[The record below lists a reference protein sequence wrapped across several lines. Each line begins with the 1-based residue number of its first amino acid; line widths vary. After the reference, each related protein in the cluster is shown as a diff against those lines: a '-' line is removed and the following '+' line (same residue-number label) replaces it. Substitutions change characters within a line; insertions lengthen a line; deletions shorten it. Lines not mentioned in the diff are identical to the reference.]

1 MFKQKFTLEDLFSNP
16 DLKDYLPQFKI
27 TEKKAEDSGL
37 QFDTAYK
44 VNKAN
49 IIPMIKNYAR
59 LGASPFYDKVKVV
72 GQNEIIVSGKL
83 KRNSTIQEAYDSVL
97 RALQTNAYNLSFTT
111 QNGNIIR
118 SMLDKTINGK
128 KFRNGYMPK
137 LYLKINSL
145 EEIKSLDRMERAKL
159 MKNVMENIY
168 FSDDFKPYREPSME
182 KGTFISN
189 ARNTL
194 RDYASL
200 KQEFD
205 RKVGVK

>member
-111 QNGNIIR
+111 QNSNIIR

-168 FSDDFKPYREPSME
+168 FSDDFKPDREPSME